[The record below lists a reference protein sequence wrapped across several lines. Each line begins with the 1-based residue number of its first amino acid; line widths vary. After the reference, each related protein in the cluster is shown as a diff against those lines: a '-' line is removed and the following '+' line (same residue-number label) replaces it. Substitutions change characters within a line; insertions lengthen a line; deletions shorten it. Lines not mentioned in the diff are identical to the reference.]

1 MARLPRACDFL
12 PVPLLRQIA
21 QKIVEANSNLNDG
34 WTIMG
39 TDWASSLL
47 GVAPPQGWEPPL
59 ALSDLRDRLR
69 ITKFVWEAPRRQ
81 IGTPN
86 YDFTFL
92 WRVLLREGFG
102 RDGFVGD
109 LEYKGLV
116 DRVLGPHISTRAPS
130 AGEKQEFADYMNTLD
145 DDERALYFKT
155 VFEGV
160 EVDRALQ
167 AEAKFTVPLL
177 DGVKV
182 LRLNIWRE
190 IIRREHGL
198 HLLG

>member
-1 MARLPRACDFL
+1 M
-12 PVPLLRQIA
+12 PLLRQIA
-21 QKIVEANSNLNDG
+21 EKIVEANDKLNEG

-39 TDWASSLL
+39 VDWASSLL
-47 GVAPPQGWEPPL
+47 GVAPPQDYIPV

-69 ITKFVWEAPRRQ
+69 ITRFEWEAPRRQ
-81 IGTPN
+81 IETPN
-86 YDFTFL
+86 YDATFL

-116 DRVLGPHISTRAPS
+116 DRVLGPHISTRPPS
-130 AGEKQEFADYMNTLD
+130 AGEKQEFADYMNKLD

-177 DGVKV
+177 DRIPKV
-182 LRLNIWRE
+182 LHLNIWRE

-198 HLLG
+198 HLVG

>member
-1 MARLPRACDFL
+1 
-12 PVPLLRQIA
+12 
-21 QKIVEANSNLNDG
+21 
-34 WTIMG
+34 
-39 TDWASSLL
+39 
-47 GVAPPQGWEPPL
+47 
-59 ALSDLRDRLR
+59 
-69 ITKFVWEAPRRQ
+69 
-81 IGTPN
+81 
-86 YDFTFL
+86 
-92 WRVLLREGFG
+92 
-102 RDGFVGD
+102 
-109 LEYKGLV
+109 
-116 DRVLGPHISTRAPS
+116 
-130 AGEKQEFADYMNTLD
+130 MNTLD

-177 DGVKV
+177 DRMKV

>member
-1 MARLPRACDFL
+1 MEDHDRSPRTAGD
-12 PVPLLRQIA
+12 
-21 QKIVEANSNLNDG
+21 
-34 WTIMG
+34 
-39 TDWASSLL
+39 
-47 GVAPPQGWEPPL
+47 
-59 ALSDLRDRLR
+59 LS
-69 ITKFVWEAPRRQ
+69 
-81 IGTPN
+81 
-86 YDFTFL
+86 
-92 WRVLLREGFG
+92 REGLG

-177 DGVKV
+177 DRIPKV
-182 LRLNIWRE
+182 LHLNIWRE

-198 HLLG
+198 HLVG

>member
-1 MARLPRACDFL
+1 MPDI
-12 PVPLLRQIA
+12 PV
-21 QKIVEANSNLNDG
+21 
-34 WTIMG
+34 
-39 TDWASSLL
+39 
-47 GVAPPQGWEPPL
+47 

-69 ITKFVWEAPRRQ
+69 ITRFEWEAPRRQ
-81 IGTPN
+81 IETPN
-86 YDFTFL
+86 YDATFL

-116 DRVLGPHISTRAPS
+116 DRVLGPHISTRPPS

-177 DGVKV
+177 DRIPKV
-182 LRLNIWRE
+182 LHLNIWRE

-198 HLLG
+198 HLVG